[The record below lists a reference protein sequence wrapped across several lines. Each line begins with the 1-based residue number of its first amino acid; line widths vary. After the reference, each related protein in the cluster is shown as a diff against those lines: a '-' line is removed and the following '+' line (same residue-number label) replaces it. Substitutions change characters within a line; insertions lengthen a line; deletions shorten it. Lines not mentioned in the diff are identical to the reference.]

1 MEEVDNG
8 EGGSYCKLSDLVK
21 ELLVSCS
28 TEFLE
33 GWEVWLTESTFLV
46 AAQERVDSLLVTL
59 ISKS

>member
-1 MEEVDNG
+1 MEKVV
-8 EGGSYCKLSDLVK
+8 LIVSDFVK
-21 ELLVSCS
+21 ELLVCCS